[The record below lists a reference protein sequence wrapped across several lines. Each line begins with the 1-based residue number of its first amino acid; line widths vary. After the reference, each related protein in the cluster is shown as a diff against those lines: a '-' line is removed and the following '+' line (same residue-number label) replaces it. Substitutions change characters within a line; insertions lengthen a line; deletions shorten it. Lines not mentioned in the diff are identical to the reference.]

1 MKHRDYVYT
10 ICRIDSKLWKYINTE
25 LQERGYTDLK
35 CFVPT
40 VQLLEKTKNKKDIFR
55 EIPLLFNYG
64 FIRMSSQLAYDRN
77 FLFKLKRE
85 IPGIISFLKSLD
97 NLHPKKL
104 RRRIDNA
111 EDFDDFSKVATVTK
125 EQFKHY
131 MHLSRINRLYSLA
144 EISVKVGDFIVLKK
158 YPFEGLTAKV
168 IDFNYV
174 NQTVLVDIYLSQG
187 SILSLQVPFDNVIYS
202 VYDNF
207 DEDDLILDEASRV
220 DINLLGEED
229 EPTYDEDI
237 IKLK

>member
-1 MKHRDYVYT
+1 
-10 ICRIDSKLWKYINTE
+10 
-25 LQERGYTDLK
+25 
-35 CFVPT
+35 
-40 VQLLEKTKNKKDIFR
+40 
-55 EIPLLFNYG
+55 
-64 FIRMSSQLAYDRN
+64 
-77 FLFKLKRE
+77 
-85 IPGIISFLKSLD
+85 
-97 NLHPKKL
+97 
-104 RRRIDNA
+104 
-111 EDFDDFSKVATVTK
+111 
-125 EQFKHY
+125 
-131 MHLSRINRLYSLA
+131 MHLSKINRLYSLA

-174 NQTVLVDIYLSQG
+174 NQTVLVEIYLSQG

>member
-1 MKHRDYVYT
+1 MWRDT
-10 ICRIDSKLWKYINTE
+10 MSS
-25 LQERGYTDLK
+25 
-35 CFVPT
+35 
-40 VQLLEKTKNKKDIFR
+40 VQLLDKTKNKKDIFR

-64 FIRMSSQLAYDRN
+64 FIRMSPKLAYDRN

-85 IPGIISFLKSLD
+85 IQGIVSFLKSLD

-131 MHLSRINRLYSLA
+131 MHLSKINKIYSLA
-144 EISVKVGDFIVLKK
+144 EISVKVGDFIILKK

-174 NQTVLVDIYLSQG
+174 NQTVLVEIYLSQG

-220 DINLLGEED
+220 DINLLGEKD

-237 IKLK
+237 Y